1 MTGNVGDDISVEAV
15 DSIVTKYEKTLPA
28 FPWAASDNDSFEE
41 DTSEVITARLEPNP
55 EIYYEDVQDD
65 DFNIVH
71 NDNVD
76 EEYDLEDEIFYDAN
90 AIVAIEAD
98 DFIDENQVMN
108 KLFLN

>member
-1 MTGNVGDDISVEAV
+1 MTGNVVDDISVETV
-15 DSIVTKYEKTLPA
+15 ESTDTKDEKPLPA
-28 FPWAASDNDSFEE
+28 FPWTASENDSSEE
-41 DTSEVITARLEPNP
+41 DTSEVMTARLEPNP

-71 NDNVD
+71 KDNVG
-76 EEYDLEDEIFYDAN
+76 EENDSEDEIFYDAN

-108 KLFLN
+108 KLFSN